1 MFLCVQVREY
11 INDTE
16 DYINVQLDHQR
27 NQLFQFQIT
36 LGASALS
43 IALAMALV
51 GMFSMNINVP
61 QYQDYDWFT
70 PYVLITLFSSL
81 AIFMGVIGYVHW
93 KGLFEK

>member
-43 IALAMALV
+43 IAFAMGLV
-51 GMFSMNINVP
+51 GMFSMNIPVP

-70 PYVLITLFSSL
+70 PYVLISLFSSL

>member
-1 MFLCVQVREY
+1 MREY

-36 LGASALS
+36 LGASALA
-43 IALAMALV
+43 IAVAMALV
-51 GMFSMNINVP
+51 GIFSMNIPMP
-61 QYQDYDWFT
+61 QYHNFDLFT

>member
-1 MFLCVQVREY
+1 MREY

-36 LGASALS
+36 LGASALA
-43 IALAMALV
+43 IALAMGLV
-51 GMFSMNINVP
+51 GMFSMNIPMP
-61 QYQDYDWFT
+61 QYQDYDWFA